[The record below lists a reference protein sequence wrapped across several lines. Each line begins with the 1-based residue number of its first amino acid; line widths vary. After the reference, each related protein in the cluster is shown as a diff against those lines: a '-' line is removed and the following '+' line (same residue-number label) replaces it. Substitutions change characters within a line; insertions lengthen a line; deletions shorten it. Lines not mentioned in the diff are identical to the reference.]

1 MESVVIDMC
10 EDIVDDEE
18 LDLATRGG
26 RLMRDPT
33 PPEEKDLK
41 VGKGEVEVVNGRNPG
56 LQDMADKLAEFFESP
71 RLCKND
77 YVDDFLMFFGEVN
90 LLLHQLIIISSKNLS
105 LTFIDSIDTPHF
117 FRSFE
122 MRGVR

>member
-26 RLMRDPT
+26 RLTRDPT
-33 PPEEKDLK
+33 PPEEKHPMT
-41 VGKGEVEVVNGRNPG
+41 GKGEVEVVNGRNPA

-90 LLLHQLIIISSKNLS
+90 SLLHQFIIISNRELI
-105 LTFIDSIDTPHF
+105 LYIH
-117 FRSFE
+117 
-122 MRGVR
+122 